1 MAPSLIPKRPGD
13 RVKTNRRDA
22 VTLAKLSRDGE
33 LTAVW
38 VPDVVHEAIRDL
50 VRARDAAVADL
61 RRKRQFI
68 TAFLLRSR
76 IQSGKSSWG
85 GRHARWLSEQ
95 SFAHPAHHV
104 VLQEALNA
112 TKDAIEQLQRLEA
125 ALVEIV
131 PTWAGM
137 TPRDCR
143 RSAFEPGQATA
154 RPADLLAE
162 QTAEEPPPALSICV
176 RL

>member
-22 VTLAKLSRDGE
+22 VTLAKLSRAGE

-68 TAFLLRSR
+68 TAFLLRHSR
-76 IQSGKSSWG
+76 IY
-85 GRHARWLSEQ
+85 
-95 SFAHPAHHV
+95 PASR
-104 VLQEALNA
+104 AGA
-112 TKDAIEQLQRLEA
+112 
-125 ALVEIV
+125 
-131 PTWAGM
+131 AGM
-137 TPRDCR
+137 PGGCPSSHLPIPRTMSSCK
-143 RSAFEPGQATA
+143 
-154 RPADLLAE
+154 
-162 QTAEEPPPALSICV
+162 